1 MKRLKRFLKW
11 SVGLATILIL
21 AVIVLY
27 FYSIHRRTEFHVTP
41 DLISRAE
48 QLRAESDSLP
58 KLFYVLFDIS
68 SPNGTTNS
76 PNLRLIKMILGSENE
91 GCSCREL
98 ARLFVSHQN
107 VGALGYGLNYN
118 AIGTFLHDKY
128 NGKICLD
135 MLMNRYDFVNGQV
148 GVENAALFYFNKSI
162 DKLSTLEIATLVVM
176 TENPALYNPIRR
188 PELVEEEAKKLMEKY
203 KKD

>member
-1 MKRLKRFLKW
+1 MKGLKRFLKW
-11 SVGLATILIL
+11 SIGLAAIVIFAL
-21 AVIVLY
+21 IVLY
-27 FYSIHRRTEFHVTP
+27 FYSIHQRTELHVTP

-48 QLRAESDSLP
+48 QLRSESNSLP
-58 KLFYVLFDIS
+58 NLFYVLFDIS

-76 PNLRLIKMILGSENE
+76 PNQRLMKVILGSENQ
-91 GCSCREL
+91 GCSCRDL
-98 ARLFVSHQN
+98 AKLFVSHEN
-107 VGALGYGLNYN
+107 IGALGHGLNYN
-118 AIGTFLHDKY
+118 AIGTFLYDEY

-135 MLMNRYDFVNGQV
+135 MLMNRFDFVNGQI

-162 DKLSTLEIATLVVM
+162 DKLNTLEIATLVVM
-176 TENPALYNPIRR
+176 TENPVLYNPIRR